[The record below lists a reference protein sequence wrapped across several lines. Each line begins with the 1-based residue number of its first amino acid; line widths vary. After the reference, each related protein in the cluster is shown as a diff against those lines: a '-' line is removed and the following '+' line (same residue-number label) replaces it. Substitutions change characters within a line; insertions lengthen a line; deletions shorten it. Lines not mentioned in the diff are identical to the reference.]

1 MRPDP
6 SEYRRMTVAAI
17 VATENLSHRYGDRVA
32 LSGVSLSVA
41 PGQAFALL
49 GPNGSGKTTLFR
61 ILSTLLPPQDGRVT
75 IDGLD
80 VAQQPAEVRTRIGVV
95 FQSPSLDK
103 QLTAAENLRHH
114 GHLFGLRGAAL
125 RARTDELLAR
135 VNLADRAAERVG
147 GFSGGMRRR
156 VEIAKALLTRPR
168 VLLMDEPST
177 GLDPAARQDVWNLLR
192 EARQRESVTVLL
204 TTHLMDEADDCDRV
218 AVMNEGKLVACDTP
232 AALKQRVGGD
242 VMTMGSSNPA
252 ALAAV
257 LREKLSLDAKVD
269 GRSVRLE
276 RSNAHELVP
285 AVVGSAPG
293 LIDSVSVAKP
303 TLEDVFL
310 HLTGRRFEADRT

>member
-1 MRPDP
+1 M
-6 SEYRRMTVAAI
+6 SI
-17 VATENLSHRYGDRVA
+17 VQTDHLTHRYGERVA

-41 PGQAFALL
+41 PGEAFALL

-61 ILSTLLPPQDGRVT
+61 VLSTLIPPQSGTAT

-80 VAQQPAEVRTRIGVV
+80 LATHAGNVRSRIGVV

-114 GHLFGLRGAAL
+114 GHLFGLRGSAL
-125 RARTDELLAR
+125 RSRMDELLSR
-135 VNLADRAAERVG
+135 VNLADRSNERVG
-147 GFSGGMRRR
+147 KFSGGMRRR

-177 GLDPAARQDVWNLLR
+177 GLDPAARREVWALLR
-192 EARQRESVTVLL
+192 EAGQREGLTVLL

-218 AVMNEGKLVACDTP
+218 AFLNGGNLVACDAP
-232 AALKQRVGGD
+232 ANLKQRVGGD
-242 VMTMGSSNPA
+242 VMTMTSRDPA
-252 ALAAV
+252 ALVAR
-257 LREKLSLDAKVD
+257 LREKLALDATMD
-269 GRSVRLE
+269 GKSVRLE

-285 AVVGSAPG
+285 AVVGAAPG

-310 HLTGRRFEADRT
+310 RLTGRRLEENAEIAQ

>member
-1 MRPDP
+1 
-6 SEYRRMTVAAI
+6 MTVAPI
-17 VATENLSHRYGDRVA
+17 VATESLSHRYGERLA
-32 LSGVSLSVA
+32 LDGVSLSVA
-41 PGQAFALL
+41 AGEALALL

-80 VAQQPAEVRTRIGVV
+80 VARQPADVRTRIGVV

-103 QLTAAENLRHH
+103 QLAAAENLRHH

-125 RARTDELLAR
+125 RARTDQLLSR

-192 EARQRESVTVLL
+192 EARQRERVTVLL

-218 AVMNEGKLVACDTP
+218 AFMNEGKLVACDTP
-232 AALKQRVGGD
+232 AALKGRVGGD
-242 VMTMGSSNPA
+242 VMTIGSSNPT
-252 ALAAV
+252 ALATA
-257 LREKLSLDAKVD
+257 LREKLSIDTKVD
-269 GRSVRLE
+269 GRFVRLE
-276 RSNAHELVP
+276 RSSAHELVP
-285 AVVGSAPG
+285 AVVAAAPG
-293 LIDSVSVAKP
+293 LVDSVSVAKP

-310 HLTGRRFEADRT
+310 HLTGRRFEADRP

>member
-1 MRPDP
+1 MTP
-6 SEYRRMTVAAI
+6 SAPATSTADVAPI
-17 VATENLSHRYGDRVA
+17 VETENLTHRYGDRLA

-41 PGQAFALL
+41 PGEAFALL

-61 ILSTLLPPQDGRVT
+61 ILCTLIPPQEGRAT

-80 VAQQPAEVRTRIGVV
+80 LAAQPADVRSRIGVV

-114 GHLFGLRGAAL
+114 GHLFGLRGDAL
-125 RARTDELLAR
+125 RSRMSELLSR
-135 VNLADRAAERVG
+135 VNLADRAGERVAK
-147 GFSGGMRRR
+147 FSGGMRRR

-192 EARQRESVTVLL
+192 EARQREGVTVLL
-204 TTHLMDEADDCDRV
+204 TTHLMDEADDCDHV
-218 AVMNEGKLVACDTP
+218 AVMNDGKLVACDTP

-242 VMTMGSSNPA
+242 VMTMGSPEPA
-252 ALAAV
+252 ALAAA
-257 LREKLSLDAKVD
+257 LGKKLSLDATVH

-285 AVVGSAPG
+285 AVVAAAPG

-310 HLTGRRFEADRT
+310 HLTGRRFEADQA